1 MFVLN
6 FAKYLFSQ
14 VRKLA
19 EDLDLEL
26 ELRYS
31 QTKGSLDKRTGNWT
45 GGIGEIVNGVSLYGT
60 NEIQMIQNR
69 LKWFRTDSNDS
80 EPTQIIQ
87 NILTGDSVFRNGRRR
102 YIGNAIWRAL

>member
-60 NEIQMIQNR
+60 NEI
-69 LKWFRTDSNDS
+69 DSNDS
-80 EPTQIIQ
+80 EPTQMIQ
-87 NILTGDSVFRNGRRR
+87 NRLKLFRTF
-102 YIGNAIWRAL
+102 